1 MSRICELTGKGVVA
15 GNNIA
20 HSNTK
25 TKRRF
30 EPNLQS
36 VTLQSEALGR
46 RLSLRI
52 ATSTLRTV
60 QKRGGLDA
68 FLLAADDA
76 KLPRRALR
84 IKRSIEQAQSKKS

>member
-1 MSRICELTGKGVVA
+1 MSRLCDLTGKGVVA
-15 GNNIA
+15 GNNVA

-30 EPNLQS
+30 QPNLQN
-36 VTLQSEALGR
+36 VTLTSEALGR
-46 RLSLRI
+46 NLSLRV

-68 FLLAADDA
+68 YLLATDDA
-76 KLPRRALR
+76 KLAPRGLR
-84 IKRSIEQAQSKKS
+84 IKRSIQRAQSS

>member
-1 MSRICELTGKGVVA
+1 MSKLCDLTGKGVVA
-15 GNNIA
+15 GNNVA

-36 VTLQSEALGR
+36 VTLTSETLGR
-46 RLSLRI
+46 KLSLRI

-60 QKRGGLDA
+60 QKCGGLDA
-68 FLLAADDA
+68 YLLGTDDA
-76 KLPRRALR
+76 KLPPRALR
-84 IKRSIEQAQSKKS
+84 LKRSIQRAHSS

>member
-1 MSRICELTGKGVVA
+1 MSRICDLTGKGVVA
-15 GNNIA
+15 GNNVA

-30 EPNLQS
+30 EPNLQN
-36 VTLQSEALGR
+36 VTLASEALGCK
-46 RLSLRI
+46 LSLRI

-68 FLLAADDA
+68 FLLATDDA
-76 KLPRRALR
+76 KLPPRARR
-84 IKRSIEQAQSKKS
+84 IKRSIQRAHSK

>member
-1 MSRICELTGKGVVA
+1 MSKICDLTGKGVVA

-30 EPNLQS
+30 RPNLQN
-36 VTLQSEALGR
+36 VTLLSEALGR
-46 RLSLRI
+46 KLSLRI

-68 FLLAADDA
+68 FLLATDDA
-76 KLPRRALR
+76 KLPPRALR
-84 IKRSIEQAQSKKS
+84 IKRSIQRTQAK

>member
-1 MSRICELTGKGVVA
+1 MSKICDLTGKGVVA

-30 EPNLQS
+30 RPNLQN
-36 VTLQSEALGR
+36 VTLLSEALGR
-46 RLSLRI
+46 KLSLRI

-68 FLLAADDA
+68 FLLATDDA
-76 KLPRRALR
+76 KLPPRALR
-84 IKRSIEQAQSKKS
+84 IKRSIQQTHAK

>member
-1 MSRICELTGKGVVA
+1 MSRICDLTGKGVVA
-15 GNNIA
+15 GNNVA

-30 EPNLQS
+30 QPNLQS
-36 VTLQSEALGR
+36 VTLLSEALGCK
-46 RLSLRI
+46 LSLRI

-68 FLLAADDA
+68 FLLATDDA
-76 KLPRRALR
+76 KLPPRALR
-84 IKRSIEQAQSKKS
+84 IKRSVQRAQAK

>member
-1 MSRICELTGKGVVA
+1 MSKICDLTGKGVVA

-30 EPNLQS
+30 QPNLQN
-36 VTLQSEALGR
+36 VTLRSDVLGR
-46 RLSLRI
+46 KLSLRI

-60 QKRGGLDA
+60 QKCGGLDA
-68 FLLAADDA
+68 FLLGTDDA
-76 KLPRRALR
+76 KLAPSGLRLKRQIRRAH
-84 IKRSIEQAQSKKS
+84 SK

>member
-1 MSRICELTGKGVVA
+1 MSKQCDLTGKSLIS
-15 GNNIA
+15 GNNVA

-30 EPNLQS
+30 QPNLQS
-36 VTLQSEALGR
+36 VTLQSDALGHKV
-46 RLSLRI
+46 SLRI

-68 FLLAADDA
+68 FLLSTDDA
-76 KLPRRALR
+76 KLPPQALR
-84 IKRSIEQAQSKKS
+84 LKRSVQRSHAR

>member
-1 MSRICELTGKGVVA
+1 VSRICDLTGKGVVS
-15 GNNIA
+15 GQNIA

-30 EPNLQS
+30 QPNLQN
-36 VTLQSEALGR
+36 VTFISESLGR
-46 RLSLRI
+46 KLSLRI

-68 FLLAADDA
+68 FLLATDDRN
-76 KLPRRALR
+76 LGPRGLQLKRAVQR
-84 IKRSIEQAQSKKS
+84 AHSR

>member
-1 MSRICELTGKGVVA
+1 MSKVCDLTGKGVVA

-20 HSNTK
+20 HSHTK

-30 EPNLQS
+30 RPNLQN
-36 VTLQSEALGR
+36 VTLTSEALGR
-46 RLSLRI
+46 KLSLRI

-68 FLLAADDA
+68 FLLASDDSE
-76 KLPRRALR
+76 LPPRALR
-84 IKRSIEQAQSKKS
+84 LKRSIQRAHTK

>member
-1 MSRICELTGKGVVA
+1 MSRICDLTGKGVVA
-15 GNNIA
+15 GNNVA

-36 VTLQSEALGR
+36 VTLLSEALGR

-68 FLLAADDA
+68 FLLATDDA
-76 KLPRRALR
+76 KLPPRALR
-84 IKRSIEQAQSKKS
+84 IKRSVQRAQAK

>member
-1 MSRICELTGKGVVA
+1 MSKICDLTGKGVVA

-30 EPNLQS
+30 RPNLQN
-36 VTLQSEALGR
+36 VTLLSEALGR
-46 RLSLRI
+46 KLSLRI
-52 ATSTLRTV
+52 ATSTLRSV

-68 FLLAADDA
+68 FLLGTEDT
-76 KLPRRALR
+76 KLPPRALR
-84 IKRSIEQAQSKKS
+84 IKRSIQRTQAK

>member
-1 MSRICELTGKGVVA
+1 MSRICDLTGKGVVA
-15 GNNIA
+15 GNNVA

-36 VTLQSEALGR
+36 VTLLSEALGR
-46 RLSLRI
+46 KLSLRI

-68 FLLAADDA
+68 FLLATDDA
-76 KLPRRALR
+76 KLPPRALR
-84 IKRSIEQAQSKKS
+84 IKRSVQRAQAK

>member
-1 MSRICELTGKGVVA
+1 MSKVCDLTGKGVVA

-30 EPNLQS
+30 QPNLQN
-36 VTLQSEALGR
+36 VTLRSDALGR
-46 RLSLRI
+46 KLSLRI

-68 FLLAADDA
+68 FLLGTDDA
-76 KLPRRALR
+76 KLAPSGLRLKRQIRRTHA
-84 IKRSIEQAQSKKS
+84 K

>member
-1 MSRICELTGKGVVA
+1 MPKVCDLTGKGVVA
-15 GNNIA
+15 GNNVA

-30 EPNLQS
+30 QPNLQN

-46 RLSLRI
+46 KLSLRI
-52 ATSTLRTV
+52 AASTLRSV

-68 FLLAADDA
+68 FLLATDDA
-76 KLPRRALR
+76 KLPPRALR
-84 IKRSIEQAQSKKS
+84 LKRSIQRAHSS

>member
-1 MSRICELTGKGVVA
+1 MSRICDLTGKGVVA

-30 EPNLQS
+30 QPNLQN
-36 VTLQSEALGR
+36 VTLASEALGR
-46 RLSLRI
+46 KLSLRI

-68 FLLAADDA
+68 FLLATDDA
-76 KLPRRALR
+76 KLPPQALR
-84 IKRSIEQAQSKKS
+84 IKRSIQRAHEK

>member
-1 MSRICELTGKGVVA
+1 MSKICDLTGKGVVA

-30 EPNLQS
+30 RPNLQN
-36 VTLQSEALGR
+36 VTLLSESLGR
-46 RLSLRI
+46 KLSLRI

-68 FLLAADDA
+68 FLLATDDA
-76 KLPRRALR
+76 KLPPRALR
-84 IKRSIEQAQSKKS
+84 IKRSIQRAHAK

>member
-1 MSRICELTGKGVVA
+1 MSKVCDLTGKGAKA
-15 GNNIA
+15 GNNVA

-46 RLSLRI
+46 KVSLRI
-52 ATSTLRTV
+52 ATGTLRTV

-68 FLLAADDA
+68 YLLAAEDA
-76 KLPRRALR
+76 KLPPRALR
-84 IKRSIEQAQSKKS
+84 LKRSIQRAHSK

>member
-1 MSRICELTGKGVVA
+1 MSRICDLTGKGVVS
-15 GNNIA
+15 GQNIA

-30 EPNLQS
+30 QPNLQN
-36 VTLQSEALGR
+36 VTLMSESLGR

-68 FLLAADDA
+68 FLLGTDDD
-76 KLPRRALR
+76 KLGPRGLR
-84 IKRSIEQAQSKKS
+84 IKRAVQRAHSK

>member
-1 MSRICELTGKGVVA
+1 MSKVCDLTGKGVVA

-30 EPNLQS
+30 QPNLQN
-36 VTLQSEALGR
+36 VTLRSDALGR
-46 RLSLRI
+46 KLSLRI

-68 FLLAADDA
+68 FLLGTDDT
-76 KLPRRALR
+76 KLATTGLRLKRQIRRAHA
-84 IKRSIEQAQSKKS
+84 K

>member
-1 MSRICELTGKGVVA
+1 MSKLCDLTGKGVVA
-15 GNNIA
+15 GNNVA

-36 VTLQSEALGR
+36 VTLTSETLGR
-46 RLSLRI
+46 KLSLRI

-68 FLLAADDA
+68 YLLGTDDA
-76 KLPRRALR
+76 KLPPRALR
-84 IKRSIEQAQSKKS
+84 LKRSIQRAHSS

>member
-1 MSRICELTGKGVVA
+1 MSRICDLTGKGVVA
-15 GNNIA
+15 GNNVA

-36 VTLQSEALGR
+36 VTLASEALGCK
-46 RLSLRI
+46 LSLRI

-68 FLLAADDA
+68 FLLATDDA
-76 KLPRRALR
+76 KLPPRARR
-84 IKRSIEQAQSKKS
+84 IKRSIQRAHSK

>member
-1 MSRICELTGKGVVA
+1 MSKICDLTGKGVVA
-15 GNNIA
+15 GNNVA

-30 EPNLQS
+30 QPNLQS
-36 VTLQSEALGR
+36 VTLLSEALGCK
-46 RLSLRI
+46 LSLRI

-68 FLLAADDA
+68 FLLATDDA
-76 KLPRRALR
+76 KLPPRALR
-84 IKRSIEQAQSKKS
+84 IKRSVQRAQAK

>member
-1 MSRICELTGKGVVA
+1 VSRICDLTGKSVVA

-30 EPNLQS
+30 QPNLQN

-46 RLSLRI
+46 KLSLRI
-52 ATSTLRTV
+52 ATSTLRSV

-68 FLLAADDA
+68 FLLGTEDT
-76 KLPRRALR
+76 KLPPRALR
-84 IKRSIEQAQSKKS
+84 IKRSIQRAHSK

>member
-1 MSRICELTGKGVVA
+1 MSRICDLTGKGVVA

-30 EPNLQS
+30 EPNLQQ
-36 VTLQSEALGR
+36 VTLLSEALGR

-68 FLLAADDA
+68 FLLSTDDA
-76 KLPRRALR
+76 KLPPRALR
-84 IKRSIEQAQSKKS
+84 IKRSIQQSHAK

>member
-1 MSRICELTGKGVVA
+1 MSKICDLTGKGVVA
-15 GNNIA
+15 GNNVA

-36 VTLQSEALGR
+36 VTLLSEALGR
-46 RLSLRI
+46 KLSLRI

-68 FLLAADDA
+68 FLLTTDDA
-76 KLPRRALR
+76 KLPPRALR
-84 IKRSIEQAQSKKS
+84 IKRSVQRAQAK

>member
-1 MSRICELTGKGVVA
+1 VSKICDLTGKGVVA
-15 GNNIA
+15 GNNVA

-30 EPNLQS
+30 QPNLQN
-36 VTLQSEALGR
+36 VTLLSEALGCK
-46 RLSLRI
+46 LSLRI

-68 FLLAADDA
+68 FLLGTDDA
-76 KLPRRALR
+76 KLPPRALR
-84 IKRSIEQAQSKKS
+84 LKRSIQRAQSS

>member
-1 MSRICELTGKGVVA
+1 MSKICDLTGKGVVA

-30 EPNLQS
+30 QPNLQN
-36 VTLQSEALGR
+36 VTLLSDALGR
-46 RLSLRI
+46 KLSLRI

-68 FLLAADDA
+68 FLLGTDDA
-76 KLPRRALR
+76 KLAPQALR
-84 IKRSIEQAQSKKS
+84 LKRSVQRAHSK